1 MRGGARAWQAGE
13 AALSLRSGSRAA
25 GAGGRV
31 RASKSGV
38 PPSPHPHLPASG
50 QPSPPEAGAPFP
62 PQLCPQEALQR
73 LVSLYGLL
81 HGLQVSGGAPE
92 QRAEPPGTR
101 DLAPGGGERG
111 RGDGATHMTA
121 RPPSTQAAVAQQ
133 DTLMEAR
140 FPEGPERREKLAR
153 ANSRDGEAGRA
164 GAPPAAP
171 EKQATELALL
181 QRQHALLQEELRRCR
196 RLGEER
202 AAEAGSLE
210 ARLRESEQAR
220 AVLEREAE
228 EARRRLAALGQTE
241 PLPTEAPWARRPLDP
256 RRRSLP
262 AGDALYLSFTPPQ
275 VRKLGAPGGSSGR
288 RDGHQE
294 GAGWRTAEL
303 SGHRERSS
311 SVGTGRGPWASA
323 EAVLGP
329 SGPSAPRQAG
339 PAVWTLLIPLP
350 VALPAAVHSPAEAMT
365 AWICP

>member
-1 MRGGARAWQAGE
+1 
-13 AALSLRSGSRAA
+13 
-25 GAGGRV
+25 
-31 RASKSGV
+31 
-38 PPSPHPHLPASG
+38 
-50 QPSPPEAGAPFP
+50 
-62 PQLCPQEALQR
+62 
-73 LVSLYGLL
+73 
-81 HGLQVSGGAPE
+81 
-92 QRAEPPGTR
+92 
-101 DLAPGGGERG
+101 
-111 RGDGATHMTA
+111 MTA

>member
-1 MRGGARAWQAGE
+1 
-13 AALSLRSGSRAA
+13 
-25 GAGGRV
+25 
-31 RASKSGV
+31 
-38 PPSPHPHLPASG
+38 
-50 QPSPPEAGAPFP
+50 
-62 PQLCPQEALQR
+62 
-73 LVSLYGLL
+73 
-81 HGLQVSGGAPE
+81 
-92 QRAEPPGTR
+92 
-101 DLAPGGGERG
+101 
-111 RGDGATHMTA
+111 
-121 RPPSTQAAVAQQ
+121 
-133 DTLMEAR
+133 MEAR

-303 SGHRERSS
+303 SGHRES
-311 SVGTGRGPWASA
+311 SVGICGGGPGAQRA
-323 EAVLGP
+323 LRPPPG
-329 SGPSAPRQAG
+329 
-339 PAVWTLLIPLP
+339 TLLIPLP